1 MVLMVCCALESR
13 APLGKL
19 DVLVFDAVGD
29 QIRSAPFDYLSGEL
43 SAPVDLVDVADCLAV
58 SVDLSD
64 QILRCCFLL
73 LNPVH
78 VAVFGSNSAVRLSV

>member
-1 MVLMVCCALESR
+1 MVCCALESR

-29 QIRSAPFDYLSGEL
+29 QIHSAPFDCLSGEP
-43 SAPVDLVDVADCLAV
+43 SVAVNLVDVADCLAV
-58 SVDLSD
+58 SDDLSD

-73 LNPVH
+73 LSPVH
-78 VAVFGSNSAVRLSV
+78 VAIFSSNSAVRLSL